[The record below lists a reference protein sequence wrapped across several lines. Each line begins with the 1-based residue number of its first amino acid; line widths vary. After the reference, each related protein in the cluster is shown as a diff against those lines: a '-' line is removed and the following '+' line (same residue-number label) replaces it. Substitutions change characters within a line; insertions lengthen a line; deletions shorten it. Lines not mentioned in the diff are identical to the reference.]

1 MFWLKLAIGCALAWT
16 GANFISFWR
25 RLLKLR
31 RLGPE
36 AWPRGNSREGVIY
49 ALGKG
54 LLPWEK
60 ESTRRHWLIYLIGIS
75 YHLSIATGFL
85 CLGITIFSPQP
96 SSSPRL
102 FLTSV
107 LTIGVGAGVF
117 LFLRRVLDPK
127 LRKLSQPDDYAANL
141 LVDSFLF
148 SAALTMVK
156 LGTEAFFLVV
166 SFCLIL
172 YIPLGKIRHCV
183 FFLPSRFI
191 FGRYFGRRGILPKRS
206 GVKETV

>member
-36 AWPRGNSREGVIY
+36 AWPRGSPREGVIY

-75 YHLSIATGFL
+75 YHLSIAAGFL
-85 CLGITIFSPQP
+85 WLGIIIFSPLA

-102 FLTSV
+102 FLTPF
-107 LTIGVGAGVF
+107 LAIGAGAGLS
-117 LFLRRVLDPK
+117 LFWRRVLNPK
-127 LRKLSQPDDYAANL
+127 LRNLSQPDDYAANL

-148 SAALTMVK
+148 SAALTTVK
-156 LGTEAFFLVV
+156 PGTEAFLLVM

-191 FGRYFGRRGILPKRS
+191 FGRYFGRRGILPQQS
-206 GVKETV
+206 GVKESV